1 LIRTTEASVTE
12 DEIRECVRRMLRTG
26 DLECDDDT
34 ARVWAGEGSGKRCA
48 ACVETIAPS
57 YVEYEA
63 DLNGRTL
70 YFHPRCHEIW
80 LEECKS
86 DTTEHA

>member
-1 LIRTTEASVTE
+1 MTEA
-12 DEIRECVRRMLRTG
+12 EIHERIRRMLRTG
-26 DLECDDDT
+26 DLECDDDAT
-34 ARVWAGEGSGKRCA
+34 RVWAGEVSSTRCA
-48 ACVETIAPS
+48 ACLETIAPS

-70 YFHPRCHEIW
+70 YFHPRCYEIW
-80 LEECKS
+80 LEECES

>member
-1 LIRTTEASVTE
+1 VTE
-12 DEIRECVRRMLRTG
+12 EEIRERVRRMLKTG
-26 DLECDDDT
+26 DLECDDDA

-48 ACVETIAPS
+48 ACLEAIVPS
-57 YVEYEA
+57 DVEYEA

-80 LEECKS
+80 LRECES